1 MLKVSIKSSN
11 IPFAKGSLS
20 LINDILS
27 CAFPESFREVVS
39 ISSTFGSFASALSKT
54 VIISFATFI
63 LFANILFIGFDIFE
77 SKLFKIFKLILPI
90 PFDRLKTLFKALI
103 DGCCPDITL
112 FLISFN
118 VDIEESILLLESSRL
133 SITSSNLLFD
143 VSWFNLVKKSTKVS
157 FKDCKLESFSDKLSI
172 NLGTSSL
179 PLFTASIK
187 FNVREEAEDER
198 STIKF
203 KSDLI
208 RGESSSKLS
217 FVSSKNF
224 FKSLDNSFVSFR
236 VFLIVGKSDLISLTV
251 SDNFEVASEA
261 KSTVLFIWSNLF

>member
-118 VDIEESILLLESSRL
+118 VDIDES
-133 SITSSNLLFD
+133 
-143 VSWFNLVKKSTKVS
+143 
-157 FKDCKLESFSDKLSI
+157 
-172 NLGTSSL
+172 
-179 PLFTASIK
+179 
-187 FNVREEAEDER
+187 
-198 STIKF
+198 IKF